1 MSEHKLISPSRH
13 RYPRCRPGWSVA
25 HRPILWFLLLGFFGG
40 SNPIWAN
47 EAAVPDALPDFPE
60 SLITD
65 TPQEGFAL
73 AIKLSRLGVKAA
85 QPNTEVLKQLR
96 PVYSTNADSL
106 IASSQVV
113 ALHFQ
118 TIAAANDHW
127 RDSRQ

>member
-1 MSEHKLISPSRH
+1 MTTPMKSILGLMLLSFLVCGNPAWGDEPGVSETL
-13 RYPRCRPGWSVA
+13 A
-25 HRPILWFLLLGFFGG
+25 
-40 SNPIWAN
+40 
-47 EAAVPDALPDFPE
+47 DFPA

-73 AIKLSRLGVKAA
+73 AIRLSRLGVKAA
-85 QPNTEVLKQLR
+85 QPDVDVLKKLR
-96 PVYSTNADSL
+96 PIYSTNADSL

-127 RDSRQ
+127 RRSEFRQ

>member
-1 MSEHKLISPSRH
+1 MTTPKASNF
-13 RYPRCRPGWSVA
+13 VA
-25 HRPILWFLLLGFFGG
+25 LLLGFFVCCDSAWGG
-40 SNPIWAN
+40 ETVVP
-47 EAAVPDALPDFPE
+47 EALADFPA

-65 TPQEGFAL
+65 TPQLGFAL

-85 QPNTEVLKQLR
+85 QPDVKVLKHLR

-127 RDSRQ
+127 RRSECGQ

>member
-1 MSEHKLISPSRH
+1 M
-13 RYPRCRPGWSVA
+13 G
-25 HRPILWFLLLGFFGG
+25 
-40 SNPIWAN
+40 
-47 EAAVPDALPDFPE
+47 EAAAEFPA
-60 SLITD
+60 SLITEN
-65 TPQEGFAL
+65 PQDGFAL

-85 QPNTEVLKQLR
+85 QPDIEVLKELR

-127 RDSRQ
+127 RQRERRR